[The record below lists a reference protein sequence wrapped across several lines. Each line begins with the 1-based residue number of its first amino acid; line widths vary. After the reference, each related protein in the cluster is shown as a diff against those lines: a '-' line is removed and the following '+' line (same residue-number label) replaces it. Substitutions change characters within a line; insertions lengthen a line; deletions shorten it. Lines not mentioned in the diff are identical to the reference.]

1 MRRSDK
7 EIKDPQILREIL
19 NQSEVCRIALCDGEK
34 PYLVPMNFAYT
45 ENRLYLHSATSGRKI
60 NILKENN
67 NICFQMDIKT
77 QMVRSENPCN
87 WGMKYLSV
95 IGSGKAH
102 LIDDILGKKEAL
114 DIIMAKYSPKS
125 LESDEKSF
133 EYSENSLNNVLVI
146 RVEVEEITGKKSGY

>member
-7 EIKDPQILREIL
+7 EIKDPQILHEIL
-19 NQSEVCRIALCDGEK
+19 NQSAVCRIALCDGEK
-34 PYLVPMNFAYT
+34 PYLVPMNFAYS
-45 ENRLYLHSATSGRKI
+45 ENRLYIHSATSGRKI

-67 NICFQMDIKT
+67 NICFQMDIQT
-77 QMVRSENPCN
+77 QMVRSENPRN

-102 LIDDILGKKEAL
+102 LIEDLSRKKEAL
-114 DIIMAKYSPKS
+114 DIIMAKYSQKS

-133 EYSENSLNNVLVI
+133 EYSEKSLAKNQDINHTVA
-146 RVEVEEITGKKSGY
+146 

>member
-1 MRRSDK
+1 MRKIDK
-7 EIKDPQILREIL
+7 EIKDPQILQEIL

-34 PYLVPMNFAYT
+34 PYLVPMNFAYS

-60 NILKENN
+60 DILKKNN
-67 NICFQMDIKT
+67 NICFQMDIKV

-102 LIDDILGKKEAL
+102 LIDDLPGKKEAL
-114 DIIMAKYSPKS
+114 DIIMAKYSQKS
-125 LESDEKSF
+125 IESDEKLF

-146 RVEVEEITGKKSGY
+146 RVEVEEISGKKSGY

>member
-7 EIKDPQILREIL
+7 EIKDPEILHEIL

-34 PYLVPMNFAYT
+34 PYLVPMNFAYN

-60 NILKENN
+60 DIIKKNN
-67 NICFQMDIKT
+67 SICFQMDIKT

-102 LIDDILGKKEAL
+102 LIDDISGKKEAL
-114 DIIMAKYSPKS
+114 DIIMAKYSQKS
-125 LESDEKSF
+125 IESDEKLF
-133 EYSENSLNNVLVI
+133 EYSENSLNNVRVI